1 LISENQEEPNTF
13 QEAEELEVDTELISE
28 ELLLT
33 SLSESSF
40 EAEKRRKF
48 FFLDLLIED
57 DMEEELLIDET
68 LSPLEKI
75 SLYVRTLVLSA
86 FPKPEFER
94 YFIPILKNFSTDN
107 VVNVRITLVR
117 LIRDLCRI
125 EQYYQDP
132 MSKSQIID
140 MIKQLAEDP
149 DFDVRSLLF
158 MTLSHEERL

>member
-1 LISENQEEPNTF
+1 MSYVTTELISENQEEPNTF

-75 SLYVRTLVLSA
+75 SLYVRSELA
-86 FPKPEFER
+86 F
-94 YFIPILKNFSTDN
+94 
-107 VVNVRITLVR
+107 
-117 LIRDLCRI
+117 
-125 EQYYQDP
+125 
-132 MSKSQIID
+132 
-140 MIKQLAEDP
+140 
-149 DFDVRSLLF
+149 
-158 MTLSHEERL
+158 H